1 MQRESNDQRYLFG
14 FMTLALLAGT
24 SNGMVKVALPLY
36 AAWLHAAPWQI
47 GLVGGLQFA
56 GMLLLS
62 MPIGALVETHGSS
75 RVFRI
80 GCLGSALV
88 LLFGFAWVREPGHL
102 IACVLLLGLFNPFR
116 MVATQTEF
124 LHLLS
129 RLNPRQA
136 GWNRGS
142 QTMGMFFIGPMAGAA
157 LIGGMGFPPTFLV
170 VAAGMLLTLLI
181 GNRVLGSAAHPDA
194 VSGAVPLWRR
204 VRGQFQLVAECAD
217 LRRTMLV
224 ECSGQVAMSY
234 FTVFAVLLAIR
245 LFEMPLQQ
253 AAGLVALQGALY
265 VLTLFLAGSW
275 VAHWSSRRRYMTAF
289 TLLLAAE
296 SLLAFALAA
305 WWLWVAAALLGVG
318 LGLQQFTSV
327 SRFAQLAR
335 ELGRARVGGL
345 FTLSGPAGGVFGAIA
360 GGLLGQQFG
369 LLSGFRVMA
378 AFYLGLVLW
387 QGWAQWRAAR
397 A

>member
-1 MQRESNDQRYLFG
+1 MKRESNDQRDLFG

-36 AAWLHAAPWQI
+36 AASLHAAPWQI

-62 MPIGALVETHGSS
+62 MPLGALAETHGSR

-88 LLFGFAWVREPGHL
+88 FLFGFALVREPGHL

-170 VAAGMLLTLLI
+170 VAAGVLLTLLI
-181 GNRVLGSAAHPDA
+181 GNRVLGSVAHPDA
-194 VSGAVPLWRR
+194 AADAVPLWRR
-204 VRGQFQLVAECAD
+204 IRGQFQLVAECAD
-217 LRRTMLV
+217 LRRTMLI

-234 FTVFAVLLAIR
+234 FTVFAVLLAIQM
-245 LFEMPLQQ
+245 FEMPLQQ

-265 VLTLFLAGSW
+265 VLTLFVAGSW
-275 VAHWSSRRRYMTAF
+275 VANWPSRRRYMTAF
-289 TLLLAAE
+289 ALLLAAE
-296 SLLAFALAA
+296 SLLAFALNA

-378 AFYLGLVLW
+378 AFYLGLLLW
-387 QGWAQWRAAR
+387 QGWAHWRTDR
-397 A
+397 P